1 MNESRTLERR
11 YRRLIALYPRRFR
24 QAREEEMLAVLMSG
38 ARDDQ
43 RWPRPAEIVNLTRHA
58 APSRLRNGPPPET
71 VARRYPRS
79 VLAVRLLLGIWL
91 LILTVLLTR
100 KTLWGLT
107 VLLAE
112 ALNIYL
118 AARAYLFMHDRND
131 GGGAQPPST
140 ISPTQ

>member
-1 MNESRTLERR
+1 
-11 YRRLIALYPRRFR
+11 
-24 QAREEEMLAVLMSG
+24 MLSVLMSG
-38 ARDDQ
+38 AREGQ
-43 RWPRPAEIVNLTRHA
+43 RWPRPGEIVNLARHA
-58 APSRLRNGPPPET
+58 APSRIRNGPPPES
-71 VARRYPRS
+71 VARHHPRT
-79 VLAVRLLLGIWL
+79 VLTIRVLLGIWL
-91 LILTVLLTR
+91 LVLTVLLTR
-100 KTLWGLT
+100 KSLWGLT

>member
-11 YRRLIALYPRRFR
+11 YRRLIALYPSRFKKH
-24 QAREEEMLAVLMSG
+24 REEEMLAVLMSG

-43 RWPRPAEIVNLTRHA
+43 RWPRPAEVVNLMRHA
-58 APSRLRNGPPPET
+58 APSRLRNGPPPEA

-79 VLAVRLLLGIWL
+79 VLAIRVLLGIWL
-91 LILTVLLTR
+91 LVLTVLLTN
-100 KTLWGLT
+100 KSPWGLT

-118 AARAYLFMHDRND
+118 ATRAYLFMHD
-131 GGGAQPPST
+131 GGGNGGSQSPT
-140 ISPTQ
+140 GVSPTQ